1 VTLPGVYLRFTRNT
15 KRVYNKYRQQQEG
28 GSVLDILFD
37 IDRLYGMALRL
48 YAKAEGRCRTPLS
61 GAGVL

>member
-1 VTLPGVYLRFTRNT
+1 M
-15 KRVYNKYRQQQEG
+15 
-28 GSVLDILFD
+28 DILFD

-48 YAKAEGRCRTPLS
+48 YAKAEGRRRMPLS